1 MYLDFRRVVPFQA
14 MDREE
19 ITRPPLKLLHAVDNF
34 LIQTAFSD
42 WLMNFACH
50 ARATLFLVAIW
61 FIRRSRKAVAFGLDE
76 WDDYKIGAHIQLM
89 LKDLHI
95 IQHEELR
102 FDFSSLGFAVMPSKG
117 VVCHMDSSYSCF
129 K

>member
-1 MYLDFRRVVPFQA
+1 
-14 MDREE
+14 
-19 ITRPPLKLLHAVDNF
+19 
-34 LIQTAFSD
+34 
-42 WLMNFACH
+42 MNFACH

-95 IQHEELR
+95 IQHEAASFRL
-102 FDFSSLGFAVMPSKG
+102 FLIGFRGHASQG
-117 VVCHMDSSYSCF
+117 CGLSYGF
-129 K
+129 ILQLL